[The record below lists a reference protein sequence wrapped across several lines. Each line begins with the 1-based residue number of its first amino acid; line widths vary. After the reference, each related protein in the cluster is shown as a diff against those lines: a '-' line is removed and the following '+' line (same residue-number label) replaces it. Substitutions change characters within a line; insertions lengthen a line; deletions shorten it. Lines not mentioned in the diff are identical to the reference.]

1 LGSAPPRQT
10 YVIIF
15 GAAVRPDGTPS
26 GTLRRRVAAGI
37 AYAGKAGLVRFL
49 VTGGAVRNPP
59 AEAVVMRRLL
69 LDQGIAEA
77 HILVEDK
84 ARNTHES
91 AVLCSAILTAR
102 DDVGRVAVCTS
113 RYHMARCRMLLRLHG
128 IPTVPGAASEDAIFV
143 GTAGYA
149 YAWLREILAF
159 PLDAVRSVWAGRCAG
174 RS

>member
-1 LGSAPPRQT
+1 MASGSPRHD

-15 GAAVRPDGTPS
+15 GAAVRPDGSPS
-26 GTLRRRVAAGI
+26 GTLRRRVVAAV
-37 AYAGKAGLVRFL
+37 AYAEMAGPVRFL
-49 VTGGAVRNPP
+49 VTGGAVHNPP
-59 AEAVVMRRLL
+59 AEAIVMRRLL
-69 LDQGIAEA
+69 LDHGIAEQ
-77 HILVEDK
+77 HVLVEDK

-102 DDVGRVAVCTS
+102 DDVGSVAVCTS

-128 IPTVPGAASEDAIFV
+128 IPADPGAASEDAAFV
-143 GTAGYA
+143 GPVGYA

-159 PLDAVRSVWAGRCAG
+159 PLDAARSVWTGRGAG